1 MPPYVL
7 VSGPESLLA
16 ERGVAQVLDD
26 LKVSEP
32 ELETIRLYAAAYTA
46 GELTLQGQQQGDAI
60 ERFPRQGLQALQ
72 IIGQVA
78 RGGMAGVLLLP
89 VLDGGQLL
97 IQRQVAAGDGGQRG
111 RQDIPD

>member
-1 MPPYVL
+1 MSDEVAVHHRVPPYVL

-46 GELTLQGQQQGDAI
+46 GEQPRDAQQRHRAGTHERLVPLSRLRPPHDHLRTLTRRRGA
-60 ERFPRQGLQALQ
+60 
-72 IIGQVA
+72 A
-78 RGGMAGVLLLP
+78 RVEP
-89 VLDGGQLL
+89 
-97 IQRQVAAGDGGQRG
+97 I
-111 RQDIPD
+111 